1 MPIRNSYHRLHVS
14 VNSREMDAI
23 ACRPI
28 ILRSSVYRWVQV
40 NIAWKLTCAQCT
52 LSASAFITRHCCLS
66 FLNRSLLMI
75 YSRVVVLTR
84 CSRPNPRSGHGPIL
98 PGRLGSGKVPSL
110 VKFGVF
116 APLYYQGHF
125 QEIVLAALPLGMNPR
140 HVKKFGECGWRTSE
154 RVSWEIKKNK
164 SMRTR

>member
-1 MPIRNSYHRLHVS
+1 
-14 VNSREMDAI
+14 
-23 ACRPI
+23 
-28 ILRSSVYRWVQV
+28 
-40 NIAWKLTCAQCT
+40 
-52 LSASAFITRHCCLS
+52 
-66 FLNRSLLMI
+66 MI

-154 RVSWEIKKNK
+154 RVSWEIKKIK